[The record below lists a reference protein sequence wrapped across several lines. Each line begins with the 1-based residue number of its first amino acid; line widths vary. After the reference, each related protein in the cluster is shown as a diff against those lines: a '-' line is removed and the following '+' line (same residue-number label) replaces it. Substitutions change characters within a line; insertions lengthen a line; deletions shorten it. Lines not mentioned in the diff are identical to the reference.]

1 MVLLGIFLQQHPTE
15 VKSMPSKLN
24 SEFNYRTQ
32 VIGETPWEKIKTLL
46 GFIEGRHRAKALEE
60 VGAKKFAAKK
70 AKLEHLRKTTNLE
83 HETLELEAEI
93 LEIESIQESQRQC
106 YILNHAEIAILEKLL
121 AELYEIAEPTRL
133 EGYTDEQMFEFNAPN
148 EFAVWVAKEIHAEI
162 LAQGHPSP
170 AKIRNAMSCPE
181 AWAALQEIGLVPEG
195 TPILM
200 NNDPSNIQLI
210 PRNIRGEQCLITQK

>member
-1 MVLLGIFLQQHPTE
+1 
-15 VKSMPSKLN
+15 MPSKLN

-46 GFIEGRHRAKALEE
+46 GFLEGRHRARALEL
-60 VGAKKFAAKK
+60 VGLKKFQAKK
-70 AKLEHLRKTTNLE
+70 AKLEYLRKTSNLE
-83 HETLELEAEI
+83 HEILELEAEI
-93 LEIESIQESQRQC
+93 IEIESVQESQKQAYELNRQ
-106 YILNHAEIAILEKLL
+106 EIAILEKLL
-121 AELYEIAEPTRL
+121 AELYEIAEPTRID
-133 EGYTDEQMFEFNAPN
+133 GYTDEQMFEFNAAN
-148 EFAVWVAKEIHAEI
+148 EFSVWVAKEIHAEI

-195 TPILM
+195 TPILG

-210 PRNIRGEQCLITQK
+210 PRNTRGEQCQITQK

>member
-1 MVLLGIFLQQHPTE
+1 
-15 VKSMPSKLN
+15 MPSKLN

-46 GFIEGRHRAKALEE
+46 GFLEGRYRAKALEE

-70 AKLEHLRKTTNLE
+70 SKLEYLRKTSNLE
-83 HETLELEAEI
+83 HEILELEAEI
-93 LEIESIQESQRQC
+93 IETESVQESVRQA
-106 YILNHAEIAILEKLL
+106 YILNHQEIAILEKLL

-133 EGYTDEQMFEFNAPN
+133 EGYTDEMMFEFNAPN
-148 EFAVWVAKEIHAEI
+148 EFAVWVAKEI

-195 TPILM
+195 TPILG

-210 PRNIRGEQCLITQK
+210 PTNLKGDICLITQK

>member
-1 MVLLGIFLQQHPTE
+1 
-15 VKSMPSKLN
+15 MPSKLN

-46 GFIEGRHRAKALEE
+46 GFLEGRYRAKALEK

-93 LEIESIQESQRQC
+93 LEIESVQESQRQC
-106 YILNHAEIAILEKLL
+106 YILNHQEIAILEKLL

-133 EGYTDEQMFEFNAPN
+133 EGYTDEMMFEYNAAN
-148 EFAVWVAKEIHAEI
+148 EFSVWVAKEIHAEI
-162 LAQGHPSP
+162 LATGRPSP
-170 AKIRNAMSCPE
+170 AKIRNAMSSPQ
-181 AWAALQEIGLVPEG
+181 AWSALQEIGLVPKG
-195 TPILM
+195 TPILG
-200 NNDPSNIQLI
+200 NDDPSDIKLI
-210 PRNIRGEQCLITQK
+210 PRKTTGEITLIENREV

>member
-1 MVLLGIFLQQHPTE
+1 
-15 VKSMPSKLN
+15 MPSKLN

-46 GFIEGRHRAKALEE
+46 GFLEGRYRAKALEE

-70 AKLEHLRKTTNLE
+70 AKLEHLKKTSNLE
-83 HETLELEAEI
+83 HEILELEAEI
-93 LEIESIQESQRQC
+93 LELESVQESMKQA
-106 YILNHAEIAILEKLL
+106 YKLNLDEIEILKKLL

-133 EGYTDEQMFEFNAPN
+133 EGYTDEMMFEFNAAN

-170 AKIRNAMSCPE
+170 AKIRNAMSSPQ
-181 AWAALQEIGLVPEG
+181 AWQALQEIGLVPKG
-195 TPILM
+195 TPILG
-200 NNDPSNIQLI
+200 NDDPSNIQLI
-210 PRNIRGEQCLITQK
+210 PKNTKGEVCLISQK

>member
-1 MVLLGIFLQQHPTE
+1 
-15 VKSMPSKLN
+15 MPSKLN
-24 SEFNYRTQ
+24 SEFNYKTQ
-32 VIGETPWEKIKTLL
+32 VIGETVWEKIKTLL
-46 GFIEGRHRAKALEE
+46 GFLEGRHRARALEL
-60 VGAKKFAAKK
+60 VGLKKFQAKKS
-70 AKLEHLRKTTNLE
+70 KLEHLRKTTNLE

-93 LEIESIQESQRQC
+93 LELESVQESQKQA
-106 YILNHAEIAILEKLL
+106 YILNHQEIAILEKLL

-133 EGYTDEQMFEFNAPN
+133 EGYTDEMMFEHNAAN
-148 EFAVWVAKEIHAEI
+148 EFTVWVAKEIHAEI

>member
-1 MVLLGIFLQQHPTE
+1 
-15 VKSMPSKLN
+15 MPSKLN

-46 GFIEGRHRAKALEE
+46 GFLEGRNRAKALEE

-70 AKLEHLRKTTNLE
+70 AKLKHLQETTNLE
-83 HETLELEAEI
+83 HEILELESEI
-93 LEIESIQESQRQC
+93 LEIESVQESQKQAYELNRQ
-106 YILNHAEIAILEKLL
+106 EIAILEKLL
-121 AELYEIAEPTRL
+121 TELYEIAEPTRL
-133 EGYTDEQMFEFNAPN
+133 EGYTDEMMFEHNAAN
-148 EFAVWVAKEIHAEI
+148 EFTVWVAKEIHAEI

-181 AWAALQEIGLVPEG
+181 AWQALQEIGLVPEG

>member
-1 MVLLGIFLQQHPTE
+1 
-15 VKSMPSKLN
+15 MPSKLN

-32 VIGETPWEKIKTLL
+32 VIGETCWEKIKTLL
-46 GFIEGRHRAKALEE
+46 GFLEGRNRAKALEE

-83 HETLELEAEI
+83 HEILELEAEI
-93 LEIESIQESQRQC
+93 IEIESVQESQKQAYELNRQ
-106 YILNHAEIAILEKLL
+106 EIAILEKLL
-121 AELYEIAEPTRL
+121 AELYEIAEPTRID
-133 EGYTDEQMFEFNAPN
+133 GYTDEQMFEFNAAN
-148 EFAVWVAKEIHAEI
+148 EFSVWVAKEIHAEI

-210 PRNIRGEQCLITQK
+210 PRNIRGEQCQITQK

>member
-1 MVLLGIFLQQHPTE
+1 
-15 VKSMPSKLN
+15 MPSKLN

-46 GFIEGRHRAKALEE
+46 GFLEGRHRARALEE
-60 VGAKKFAAKK
+60 VGAKKFQAKK
-70 AKLEHLRKTTNLE
+70 AKLKHLRNHSNLE
-83 HETLELEAEI
+83 HEILELEAEV
-93 LEIESIQESQRQC
+93 LEIESVQESQRQA
-106 YILNHAEIAILEKLL
+106 YILNHQEIVILEKLL

-133 EGYTDEQMFEFNAPN
+133 EGYSDEQMFEHNAAN
-148 EFAVWVAKEIHAEI
+148 EFTVWVAKEIHAEI

-181 AWAALQEIGLVPEG
+181 AWQALQEIGLVPEG